1 MEARVYNFPTMA
13 TVAHL
18 QNELKEIQ
26 ILQKKQIALYEEW
39 NRHRDALNRMSVQ
52 VSQMNR
58 HSLDREY
65 LIHEGNNL
73 RTRITMI
80 SEEMESISL
89 DVKQRLETMRS
100 MNNKLI

>member
-13 TVAHL
+13 TVAYL

-26 ILQKKQIALYEEW
+26 ILQKKQIELYEEW

-52 VSQMNR
+52 VYQMN
-58 HSLDREY
+58 HYSLNREY

-73 RTRITMI
+73 RTRIAMI

-89 DVKQRLETMRS
+89 DVKCRLEIMRS
-100 MNNKLI
+100 MNSKLI